1 MLGKVGVS
9 IGCQPQHARGGDAR
23 ATIFFAG
30 QQAFIRDIMS
40 AEKPGPRILHV
51 HNGDVVRDKL
61 ARSGVPGDHAVYAD
75 ALHDGPLFP
84 IGIPAERRR
93 AERAALFAES
103 GWASERD
110 ILDMLARWDRELER
124 WAEYDEVVLWF
135 EHDLFDQLLLV
146 RHLAYFAEQPLG
158 KTTLS
163 LICIGEYPG
172 MPAFKGLG
180 HLTPDQLAPLLG
192 TREHITERQLE
203 LGRRTWH
210 ALAAEH
216 PAAVEALVHEEDLT
230 PLPFLRASLRRFLE
244 ELPDLEGGL
253 GRIER
258 AVLEGVRD
266 GIADPVRLFRA
277 VHDADDVFFVGDVSL
292 WHCIRTMAAGPH
304 PLLAVAPRS
313 GDGPAP
319 FGALALT
326 DAGRDVLDGRADRI
340 RLAGIDR
347 WWGGVHLHGHEVP
360 WRWDRRGQRVARIA
374 DR

>member
-1 MLGKVGVS
+1 VS
-9 IGCQPQHARGGDAR
+9 IDCRPPRSQHARGGDAR
-23 ATIFFAG
+23 ATIFFED
-30 QQAFIRDIMS
+30 QQAFTREIMS
-40 AEKPGPRILHV
+40 AHKPGPRILHV

-84 IGIPAERRR
+84 IDTPAERRR
-93 AERAALFAES
+93 AVRAALFAEA

-158 KTTLS
+158 TTTLS
-163 LICIGEYPG
+163 LICIGAYPG

-180 HLTPDQLAPLLG
+180 QLSPDQLAPLFG
-192 TREHITERQLE
+192 TREPITERQLE

-216 PAAVEALVHEEDLT
+216 PAAVEALMVEEDLT
-230 PLPFLRASLRRFLE
+230 PLPFLRPALRRFLE
-244 ELPDLEGGL
+244 ELPDRESGL

-266 GIADPVRLFRA
+266 GITDPVRLFRA
-277 VHDADDVFFVGDVSL
+277 VHDADDVFFIGDTSL
-292 WHCIRTMAAGPH
+292 WHCIRMMAAGPH
-304 PLLAVAPRS
+304 PLLAIAPRS

-326 DAGRDVLDGRADRI
+326 DAGRDVLGGTADRV

-347 WWGGVHLHGHEVP
+347 WWGGVHLHGREVP
-360 WRWDRRGQRVARIA
+360 WRWDRRGQRVVRIP

>member
-1 MLGKVGVS
+1 MPA
-9 IGCQPQHARGGDAR
+9 QE
-23 ATIFFAG
+23 T
-30 QQAFIRDIMS
+30 
-40 AEKPGPRILHV
+40 PRILHV

-75 ALHDGPLFP
+75 ALHDGPLLP
-84 IGIPAERRR
+84 MDAPAERRR
-93 AERAALFAES
+93 AMRAAFGAEA

-124 WAEYDEVVLWF
+124 WAEYDEVVLWL

-146 RHLAYFAEQPLG
+146 RHLAWFAGQSLA
-158 KTTLS
+158 TTVLS
-163 LICIGEYPG
+163 LVCIGEYPG
-172 MPAFKGLG
+172 IPGFKGLG
-180 HLTPDQLAPLLG
+180 QLTPDQLASLLG
-192 TREHITERQLE
+192 TRQRITPRQLA
-203 LGRRTWH
+203 LGRRSWH

-230 PLPFLRASLRRFLE
+230 SLPFLRAALRRFLE
-244 ELPDLEGGL
+244 ELPDREGGL

-266 GIADPVRLFRA
+266 GIAEPVRLFHA
-277 VHDADDVFFVGDVSL
+277 VHAADDVFFIGDTSL
-292 WHCIRTMAAGPH
+292 WHCIRMMAAGRH
-304 PLLAVAPRS
+304 PLLAIGPRS
-313 GDGPAP
+313 EDGTAP
-319 FGALALT
+319 LGALTLT
-326 DAGRDVLDGRADRI
+326 AAGRDVLDGTADRI

-360 WRWDRRGQRVARIA
+360 WRWDRAAQRLVRVQ